1 MKCLDLVLSV
11 NAEIKDS
18 NLPAFRA
25 SITEGIATINRH
37 LTTDEEFGQ
46 AEQDVKVLTLLQGKI
61 VTAKEHAIEQAES
74 LNAALN
80 ELDEAAAEVGQ
91 VRLGLKKLIDTRK
104 AELKTQIV
112 SEYVNHFGEQGDITN
127 ARAECIRPALIEVV
141 KGKRTM
147 QTMRGACDTLI
158 ADRITAITQCREII
172 RAWVERE
179 DGLAILVPDEAD
191 LELKHTEYVE
201 AELERRLE
209 RRKLQEEAEKAKRA
223 LAEQKAKEKTE
234 KKQLE
239 AQAKPATATQENRL
253 SAIAEMDAFKVFFVE
268 AMSPIKTAREILV
281 DRENKAK
288 ALAFSKAINLEFQ
301 KL

>member
-91 VRLGLKKLIDTRK
+91 VRLGLKKLIYTRK
-104 AELKTQIV
+104 VELKTQIV

-127 ARAECIRPALIEVV
+127 ARAECIRPALIEVI

-147 QTMRGACDTLI
+147 QTMRRACDTLI
-158 ADRITAITQCREII
+158 ADRIAAITQCREII

-191 LELKHTEYVE
+191 LELKKTEYVE

-239 AQAKPATATQENRL
+239 EQAKPATATQENRL

-288 ALAFSKAINLEFQ
+288 ALAFSRAINLEFQ

>member
-46 AEQDVKVLTLLQGKI
+46 AEQDVKVLALLQGKI

-91 VRLGLKKLIDTRK
+91 VRLGLKKLIYTRK
-104 AELKTQIV
+104 VELKTQIV

-127 ARAECIRPALIEVV
+127 ARAECIRPALIEVI

-147 QTMRGACDTLI
+147 QTMRRACDTLI
-158 ADRITAITQCREII
+158 ADRIAAITQCREII

-191 LELKHTEYVE
+191 LELKKTEYVE

-239 AQAKPATATQENRL
+239 EQAKPATATQENRL
-253 SAIAEMDAFKVFFVE
+253 SAIAEMDAFKVLFVE

-288 ALAFSKAINLEFQ
+288 ALAFSRAINLEFQ